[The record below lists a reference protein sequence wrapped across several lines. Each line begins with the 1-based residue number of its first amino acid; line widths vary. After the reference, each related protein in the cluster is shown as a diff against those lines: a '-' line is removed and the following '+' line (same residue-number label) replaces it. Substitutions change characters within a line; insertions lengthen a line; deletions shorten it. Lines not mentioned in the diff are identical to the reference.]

1 MGYVFL
7 SNRIDKNT
15 YPFSGKGPI
24 YSKPYP
30 KPTLVN
36 KSNRLRR

>member
-15 YPFSGKGPI
+15 YPISGKGP
-24 YSKPYP
+24 YLLETVP
-30 KPTLVN
+30 KTNTGEQVE
-36 KSNRLRR
+36 